1 MNYIASKYIDKGI
14 EWLYVITSNHP
25 TINLCDRET
34 NTIFYMER
42 FIGKVVRKNRNEI
55 RKNKRTKNMLVTIL
69 TFLIERNSVQA
80 FMLRDMIA

>member
-14 EWLYVITSNHP
+14 EWLYEITSNHP
-25 TINLCDRET
+25 MINLRDREA

-69 TFLIERNSVQA
+69 TFMVERNSAQA